1 MSRPA
6 CLLIFASLVF
16 AQVAAAAG
24 PTKAGRAPAVESEVR
39 ELLAAAKDGLAE
51 VKLVQ
56 NDSRSAQIVVTNK
69 ADRPLTLKMPA
80 TFAGV
85 PVLAQMGMGGNQGG
99 IGANGNMAGFAA
111 AGQPQTTGGGVNQAG
126 MGVGGA
132 PGNGGMFCWVAREVY
147 GEHDPRWIRFR
158 GWMRFQAPEWLLD
171 AYLAH
176 GEETATWLHDKPVAK
191 WTLRQVMDVAIAD
204 FEAETQESGGHLR
217 LADVAAGLTVMP
229 GKMRSIR
236 VPTVCLEHGKP
247 EPSQRVTYK
256 LVALESH
263 SKDPKLAMVLE
274 ALGRGEIPQKVAQA
288 AAWHLAN
295 GLTWERLAA
304 EKIDHAGGDPDEP
317 FFAPWELQAAF
328 RVVETATKM
337 AATGEKAAS
346 ATQATR

>member
-1 MSRPA
+1 MLRPA
-6 CLLIFASLVF
+6 FLCILASLV
-16 AQVAAAAG
+16 AQVGAADGPKKGGRSLAAE
-24 PTKAGRAPAVESEVR
+24 TEVR
-39 ELLAAAKDGLAE
+39 ELLAAATDGLAE

-85 PVLAQMGMGGNQGG
+85 PVLAQVGMGNQGG
-99 IGANGNMAGFAA
+99 IGANGNMAGFGQ
-111 AGQPQTTGGGVNQAG
+111 AGSPQVTGGGVNQAG

-132 PGNGGMFCWVAREVY
+132 PGNGGMFGCWVAREVY
-147 GEHDPRWIRFR
+147 GAHDPRWVRFR
-158 GWMRFQAPEWLLD
+158 GWMRFQAPEWLWD
-171 AYLAH
+171 VYLAH
-176 GEETATWLHDKPVAK
+176 GEETAAWLHGRPVAK
-191 WTLRQVMDVAIAD
+191 WSLRQVMDLAIAD
-204 FEAETQESGGHLR
+204 FDAGDQEAGGQLR

-229 GKMRSIR
+229 GKMRTVR
-236 VPTVCLEHGKP
+236 VPTVCLQHGRP

-263 SKDPKLAMVLE
+263 SKDPKVAVVLE

-288 AAWHLAN
+288 AAWHVAN

-328 RVVETATKM
+328 RVVEAATKM
-337 AATGEKAAS
+337 TAGSPTSAS

>member
-1 MSRPA
+1 MLRPA
-6 CLLIFASLVF
+6 YLWIFASLVI

-24 PTKAGRAPAVESEVR
+24 PKKAGRAPVVESEVR
-39 ELLAAAKDGLAE
+39 ELLAAANDGLAE

-56 NDSRSAQIVVTNK
+56 NDSRSAQIVVTNR

-85 PVLAQMGMGGNQGG
+85 PVLAQFAGANQGG
-99 IGANGNMAGFAA
+99 IGANGNMAGFGNASA
-111 AGQPQTTGGGVNQAG
+111 PQTTGGGVNQAG

-147 GEHDPRWIRFR
+147 GEHDPRWVRFR

-171 AYLAH
+171 AYVAH
-176 GEETATWLHDKPVAK
+176 GEEAAAWLHDRPVAK
-191 WTLRQVMDVAIAD
+191 WSLRQVMDLAIAD
-204 FEAETQESGGHLR
+204 FDAEAQVSGGQLR

-247 EPSQRVTYK
+247 EPSQRITYK

-274 ALGRGEIPQKVAQA
+274 ALGRGEIPQKIAQA

-337 AATGEKAAS
+337 AATGEKAVS